1 MPGAY
6 GTRSPAGQSAKL
18 RSKTYIPVS
27 CGTMFCTRN
36 PGTMFPA
43 CRYNLPGVFV
53 MKRRRLVSL
62 FAYGFLIVGLV
73 SAISLGAQIAPSQIR
88 ATDKPFLW
96 RVEGAVPSFLYGT
109 VHVPD
114 QRVLELPE
122 VVRRALG
129 VSDVFNAEIPLDAA
143 TQLSMM
149 GKIMLPPGQDLKSIV
164 GEAVFARLTRA
175 VAKGLGS
182 AAPPGAADML
192 AAMLSPMKPWA
203 VMSQVELLEVLP
215 DISAGRQPLD
225 AMLYGM
231 ANKDGKEL
239 GALETLDEQVAV
251 FEAFTNEEQVKMLVA
266 ALDDL
271 EKPRMAGKS
280 PSRELVD
287 LYLAGDLNRLADEM
301 NKQQPQDASLNKKFI
316 GRVIDDRNRK
326 MADKIAQLCAT
337 KPAKSYFFA
346 VGALHYAGDAG
357 IVSLL
362 TKKGYKVTR
371 LGPNDAASIVRK
383 PAA

>member
-1 MPGAY
+1 
-6 GTRSPAGQSAKL
+6 
-18 RSKTYIPVS
+18 
-27 CGTMFCTRN
+27 
-36 PGTMFPA
+36 MFPA

-53 MKRRRLVSL
+53 MKRRRLVGL
-62 FAYGFLIVGLV
+62 FAYVFLIVSLV
-73 SAISLGAQIAPSQIR
+73 SAISLGAQTAPAQVR

-96 RVEGAVPSFLYGT
+96 RVEGPVPSFLYGT

-114 QRVLELPE
+114 QRVLELPD
-122 VVRRALG
+122 VVRRALS

-164 GEAVFARLTRA
+164 GDDVFARLTRA

-182 AAPPGAADML
+182 AAPPGAADVL

-203 VMSQVELLEVLP
+203 VMSQVELLEFLP

-225 AMLYGM
+225 AMLYSM

-271 EKPRMAGKS
+271 EKPRPAGKS
-280 PSRELVD
+280 SSRELVD

-301 NKQQPQDASLNKKFI
+301 NKQQPQDAALNKKFI

-326 MADKIAQLCAT
+326 MAEKIAQLCAK

-346 VGALHYAGDAG
+346 VGALHYAGDTG

-362 TKKGYKVTR
+362 AKKGYKITR